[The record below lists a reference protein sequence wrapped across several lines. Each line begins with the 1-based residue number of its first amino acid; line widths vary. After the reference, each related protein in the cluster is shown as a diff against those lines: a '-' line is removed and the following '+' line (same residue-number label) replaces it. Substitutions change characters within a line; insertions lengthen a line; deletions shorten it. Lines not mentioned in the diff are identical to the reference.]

1 MLKLKLNMMRRADS
15 FEKILMLGKTEGRSR
30 RGWQEDE
37 VDGITDSMDMSLGGL
52 QELVMDREVW
62 HAAVYGVAES
72 DTTKQLNW
80 TEWGILPKVSGV
92 RKTCW
97 WRPKLCIQWDR
108 VRNTGKWRR
117 GRGFHC
123 PVYQQ
128 EPSTWS
134 ALWDGAQ
141 VKCTLCSQTLKTR
154 RKPPLINCI
163 LPFLQETLTTCKSH
177 QLQKHFPGNELPQSS
192 AAGYLLTLGLRA
204 GWIIYGKEADVKRE
218 RLHFFLKNMQYKSLF
233 TYSVEMNGV
242 QPALS

>member
-1 MLKLKLNMMRRADS
+1 
-15 FEKILMLGKTEGRSR
+15 
-30 RGWQEDE
+30 
-37 VDGITDSMDMSLGGL
+37 MDMSLGGL

-62 HAAVYGVAES
+62 RAAVYGVAES
-72 DTTKQLNW
+72 DTTERLNW
-80 TEWGILPKVSGV
+80 TKLSGGSYLKFQESGRPAGEDQSSVFSGIEWETQASEEEEEDSIAQCINKNRAPGLHSGMEHRLNALCV
-92 RKTCW
+92 L
-97 WRPKLCIQWDR
+97 RPSKL
-108 VRNTGKWRR
+108 
-117 GRGFHC
+117 
-123 PVYQQ
+123 
-128 EPSTWS
+128 E
-134 ALWDGAQ
+134 
-141 VKCTLCSQTLKTR
+141 

-177 QLQKHFPGNELPQSS
+177 HLQKHFQGNELLQSS